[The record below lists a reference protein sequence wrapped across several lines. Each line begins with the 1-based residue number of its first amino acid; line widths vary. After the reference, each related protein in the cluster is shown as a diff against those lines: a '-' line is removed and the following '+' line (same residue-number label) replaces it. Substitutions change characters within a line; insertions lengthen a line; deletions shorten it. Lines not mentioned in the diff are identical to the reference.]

1 MDLNQIISSVGFSLG
16 IVQMFDQ
23 VKTATK
29 KKVEDKK
36 MLYLTLAVTVLWAVY
51 QFRKLGMEFTT
62 VYTLIGLAVQI
73 YVLKQILD
81 QD

>member
-23 VKTATK
+23 LKTAK

-36 MLYLTLAVTVLWAVY
+36 MLYLTLAATVLWAVY

-62 VYTLIGLAVQI
+62 VYTLIGLVVQI

>member
-23 VKTATK
+23 LKTAK

-36 MLYLTLAVTVLWAVY
+36 MLYLTLAATVLWAVY

>member
-23 VKTATK
+23 VKTAK

-36 MLYLTLAVTVLWAVY
+36 MLYLTLAATVLWAVY
-51 QFRKLGMEFTT
+51 QFRKVGM
-62 VYTLIGLAVQI
+62 
-73 YVLKQILD
+73 
-81 QD
+81 

>member
-23 VKTATK
+23 LKTAK

-36 MLYLTLAVTVLWAVY
+36 MLYLTLAATVLWAVY

-62 VYTLIGLAVQI
+62 VYTLIGLDVQI

>member
-16 IVQMFDQ
+16 VVQMFDQ
-23 VKTATK
+23 VKTAK

-36 MLYLTLAVTVLWAVY
+36 MLYLTLAATVLWAVY

>member
-16 IVQMFDQ
+16 VVQMFDQ
-23 VKTATK
+23 VKTAK

-36 MLYLTLAVTVLWAVY
+36 MLYLTLAATVLWAVY
-51 QFRKLGMEFTT
+51 QFRKVGMEFTT

>member
-23 VKTATK
+23 LKTAK

-36 MLYLTLAVTVLWAVY
+36 MLYLTLAATVLWAVY
-51 QFRKLGMEFTT
+51 QFRKLGMQFTT

>member
-23 VKTATK
+23 VKKAK

-36 MLYLTLAVTVLWAVY
+36 MLYLTLAATVLWAVY

>member
-23 VKTATK
+23 LKTAK

-36 MLYLTLAVTVLWAVY
+36 MLYLTLAATVLWAVD

-62 VYTLIGLAVQI
+62 VYTLIGLVVQI

>member
-23 VKTATK
+23 VKTAK
-29 KKVEDKK
+29 NKVEDKK
-36 MLYLTLAVTVLWAVY
+36 MLYLTLAATVLWAVY
-51 QFRKLGMEFTT
+51 QFRKLGMQFTT

>member
-16 IVQMFDQ
+16 VVQMFDQ
-23 VKTATK
+23 VKTAK

-36 MLYLTLAVTVLWAVY
+36 MLYLTLAATVLWAVY
-51 QFRKLGMEFTT
+51 QFRKLGMQFTT

>member
-23 VKTATK
+23 LKTAK

-36 MLYLTLAVTVLWAVY
+36 MLYLTLAATVLWAVY
-51 QFRKLGMEFTT
+51 EFRKLGMQFTT

-73 YVLKQILD
+73 YVLKQILY

>member
-23 VKTATK
+23 LKTAK

-36 MLYLTLAVTVLWAVY
+36 MLYLTLAATVLWAVY
-51 QFRKLGMEFTT
+51 QFRKLGMQFTT
-62 VYTLIGLAVQI
+62 VYTLIGLVVQI

>member
-1 MDLNQIISSVGFSLG
+1 MDLNQIISSVGFSFG
-16 IVQMFDQ
+16 VVQMFDQ
-23 VKTATK
+23 VKTAK

-36 MLYLTLAVTVLWAVY
+36 MLYLTLAATVLWAVY
-51 QFRKLGMEFTT
+51 QFRKLGMQFTT

>member
-23 VKTATK
+23 LKAAK

-36 MLYLTLAVTVLWAVY
+36 MLYLTLAATVLWAVY
-51 QFRKLGMEFTT
+51 QFRKLGMQFTT

>member
-16 IVQMFDQ
+16 VVQMFDQ
-23 VKTATK
+23 VKTAK

-36 MLYLTLAVTVLWAVY
+36 MLYLTLAATVLWAVY
-51 QFRKLGMEFTT
+51 QYRKLGMQFTT

>member
-23 VKTATK
+23 LKTAK

-36 MLYLTLAVTVLWAVY
+36 MLYLTLAATVLWAVY
-51 QFRKLGMEFTT
+51 EFRKLGMQFTT

>member
-23 VKTATK
+23 VKTAK

-36 MLYLTLAVTVLWAVY
+36 MLYLTLAATVLWAVY
-51 QFRKLGMEFTT
+51 QFRKLGMQFTT

>member
-16 IVQMFDQ
+16 IDKMIDQ
-23 VKTATK
+23 LKTAK

-36 MLYLTLAVTVLWAVY
+36 MLYLTLAATVLWAVY
-51 QFRKLGMEFTT
+51 QFRKLGMQFTT

>member
-23 VKTATK
+23 VKTAK

-36 MLYLTLAVTVLWAVY
+36 MLYLTLAATVLWAVY
-51 QFRKLGMEFTT
+51 QFRKVGMEFTT